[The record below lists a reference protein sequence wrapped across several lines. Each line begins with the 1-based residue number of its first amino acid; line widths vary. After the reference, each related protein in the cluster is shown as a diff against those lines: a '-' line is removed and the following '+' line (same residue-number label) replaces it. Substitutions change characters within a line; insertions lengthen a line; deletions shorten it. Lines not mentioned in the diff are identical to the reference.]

1 MPATAGSF
9 TTNREEPL
17 YDPDVMPAALRRA
30 HRSIDEY
37 VDSLYQ
43 PEGFATAAER
53 VAHLLHLHKQ
63 ISTSPA
69 R

>member
-1 MPATAGSF
+1 
-9 TTNREEPL
+9 L